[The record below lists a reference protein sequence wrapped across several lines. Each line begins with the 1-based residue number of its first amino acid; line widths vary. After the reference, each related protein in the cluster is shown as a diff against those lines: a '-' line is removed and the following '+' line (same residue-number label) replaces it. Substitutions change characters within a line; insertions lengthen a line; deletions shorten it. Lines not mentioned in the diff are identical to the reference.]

1 MPTSNA
7 APRRSTLR
15 NSSLR
20 SIPAALGGY
29 LLAVVL
35 SAIGLSIALG
45 IGAAERGLAA
55 TIAGQIGLWAGFI
68 GVPFWLSRLGG
79 SGSLSRDFGLT
90 FRRQDLWGVPL
101 GVATQFLV
109 VPLFSLPVRLTQP
122 DRDLSAPAREVL
134 DRAGG
139 PGRALLAVLVVA
151 IAPVAEELFFRG
163 MLQRSAL
170 NRFRPVLAVGGVAL
184 FFALTHFQPWLL
196 PPLFAAGLVFGLCA
210 WRTDR
215 LGLAIVTHAAFN
227 ASTVIVLSVTG

>member
-1 MPTSNA
+1 MTTSGS

-15 NSSLR
+15 IASLR

-29 LLAVVL
+29 LLALVL
-35 SAIGLSIALG
+35 SVIGLSIALG
-45 IGAAERGLAA
+45 AGGAERGLAV

-68 GVPFWLSRLGG
+68 GVPLLLSRLAG
-79 SGSLSRDFGLT
+79 SGSLSRDFGLS
-90 FRRQDLWGVPL
+90 FRSQDLWGVPL

-109 VPLFSLPVRLTQP
+109 VPLFSLPVRLAQP

-139 PGRALLAVLVVA
+139 LGRVVLAVLVIAVA
-151 IAPVAEELFFRG
+151 PFAEELFFRG

-184 FFALTHFQPWLL
+184 FFALTHFQPLLL

-227 ASTVIVLSVTG
+227 ASTVVILSVTG